1 MTTLIVS
8 LPLELSGA
16 STTFAYVLTSDGMA
30 ITQHAQVPAALLPT
44 LAGASS
50 ELVAVV
56 PIGALS
62 WHRVDLPKGLLGKN
76 FFQDGTTQRL
86 RAVLDGLLEERTL
99 DEPGQLHFAL
109 EPLAQ
114 PDAPVWVAA
123 CNRAWLHA
131 TLQWLE
137 QAGRPAARVVPEFAP
152 DDAGDRLHVIGSD
165 PNPQIVRQDASGI
178 TVLPLTAGA
187 VALVAWPDTAAL
199 TAEPGAAELA
209 EQLFRRPATIEQADQ
224 RWLAAARSN
233 WDLAQFDL
241 LSNRRTRTWRKL
253 GDAWGAWLQAPRWR
267 AARWAVLPLLLTHVL
282 GLNAWA
288 WKENASLRAK
298 QAALRDTLTTS
309 FPGVKTVIDAPLQMA
324 REVAALRQASG
335 TLGPRDLESILNA
348 LGGST
353 SPGKSFTMIDFT
365 GDELKG
371 SGLTLTAAEL
381 TAVTAQLAPLGYN
394 VRVEGDRLSIKPEL
408 QP

>member
-16 STTFAYVLTSDGMA
+16 STTFAYVLTADDVA
-30 ITQHAQVPAALLPT
+30 ITQHAQVAATLLPSLT
-44 LAGASS
+44 GARS

-62 WHRVDLPKGLLGKN
+62 WHKVDLPKGLLGKN
-76 FFQDGTTQRL
+76 FFQDGNTQRL

-109 EPLAQ
+109 EPQAQ
-114 PDAPVWVAA
+114 ADAPVWVAA

-131 TLQWLE
+131 ALQLLE

-152 DDAGDRLHVIGSD
+152 ELSSDRLQVIGAD
-165 PNPQIVRQDASGI
+165 PNPQIVKQDANGV
-178 TVLPLTAGA
+178 TVLPLTAAA
-187 VALVAWPDTAAL
+187 VALMAWPDTSAL
-199 TAEPGAAELA
+199 SAEPGAAELA
-209 EQLFRRPATIEQADQ
+209 EQLFKRPVTIEQAGQ
-224 RWLAAARSN
+224 RWLAAAQAN
-233 WDLAQFDL
+233 WDLAQFEL

-253 GDAWGAWLQAPRWR
+253 GDAWGAWLQGRRWR
-267 AARWAVLPLLLTHVL
+267 AARWAVLTLLLTQLV

-298 QAALRDTLTTS
+298 QAALSSTLTAS
-309 FPGVKTVIDAPLQMA
+309 FPGVKTVIDAPVQMA

-335 TLGPRDLESILNA
+335 ALSPRDLESMLSA
-348 LGGST
+348 LGSAV
-353 SPGKSFTMIDFT
+353 PAGKSFTTIDYA

-371 SGLTLTAAEL
+371 SGLSLTTAE
-381 TAVTAQLAPLGYN
+381 VTALSAQLRSLGYG
-394 VRVEGDRLSIKPEL
+394 VRADGDRLSIKAER